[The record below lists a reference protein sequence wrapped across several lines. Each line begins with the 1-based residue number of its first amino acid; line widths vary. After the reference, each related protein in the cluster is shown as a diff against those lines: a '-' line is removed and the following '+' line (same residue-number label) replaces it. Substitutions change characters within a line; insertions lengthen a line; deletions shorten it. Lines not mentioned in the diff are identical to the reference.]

1 MAGPHKPPYGT
12 RDPRLARTPLPKSR
26 PTPPPAEP
34 ELDDEE
40 SAMPERTIVAAL
52 APVESFPPKSKP
64 AASPSQAQQRP
75 RPTPPRAEPG
85 GESQAAEEASS
96 EAAKL
101 VPSAGGAAPSAGELE
116 RLRDILFGQQTREA
130 EQRLADVESGLE
142 ALRQELTDA
151 MAKEIEEAA
160 AKLRGELSA
169 LSDELA
175 DARGEAEQLR
185 QKLEK
190 TEAELSKKLQA
201 AESAARE
208 RDDELQQT
216 LAALATEIE
225 EKTVSRHEL
234 GHLLQDLGQ
243 RVRGKGKSGS

>member
-12 RDPRLARTPLPKSR
+12 RDPRLARAPLQKPKLR
-26 PTPPPAEP
+26 PAPPPPEP
-34 ELDDEE
+34 EPEDEE

-52 APVESFPPKSKP
+52 APVESFPPKSTP
-64 AASPSQAQQRP
+64 AAATPQASG
-75 RPTPPRAEPG
+75 AV
-85 GESQAAEEASS
+85 
-96 EAAKL
+96 AKL
-101 VPSAGGAAPSAGELE
+101 VPSAGAAAPSAGELE

-130 EQRLADVESGLE
+130 EQRVADLESGLE

-151 MAKEIEEAA
+151 MAKEIEAA
-160 AKLRGELSA
+160 GAKLR
-169 LSDELA
+169 DELA

-201 AESAARE
+201 AETAARE
-208 RDDELQQT
+208 RADELQHT
-216 LAALATEIE
+216 LAALANEIE